1 MIRFLFLKD
10 YQASGEEAWR
20 KEEEALALVH
30 MGDVGSLEMEREID
44 ISKSCLV
51 GKIHRTS

>member
-20 KEEEALALVH
+20 KEEEALVH
-30 MGDVGSLEMEREID
+30 MRDVGSVEMEREID
-44 ISKSCLV
+44 ISKRCLV
-51 GKIHRTS
+51 DKIHRTS